1 VGDEAKWYQLDGSE
15 LLRPWI
21 LNWGWGIRDSSRLV
35 QKSKKQYTCVLGCPI
50 KPGEKYARFEL
61 QSERY
66 LSIGICSAHISQFS
80 GGNETEWFDKFDVER
95 FFRGLK

>member
-21 LNWGWGIRDSSRLV
+21 SNWGYGIRDSSRLV

-61 QSERY
+61 QGAE
-66 LSIGICSAHISQFS
+66 SAPLTSAS
-80 GGNETEWFDKFDVER
+80 
-95 FFRGLK
+95 FRGEMKPNGSTSLMLNSSFEV